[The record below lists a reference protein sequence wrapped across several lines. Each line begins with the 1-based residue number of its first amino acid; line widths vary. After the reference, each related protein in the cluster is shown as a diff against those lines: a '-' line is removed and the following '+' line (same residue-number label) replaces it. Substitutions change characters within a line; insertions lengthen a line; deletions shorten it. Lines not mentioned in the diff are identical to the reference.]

1 MSVYNLVSSCIEG
14 DGSDSSSS
22 TSILSN
28 DEHSN
33 TQSVIEQQVKTTPQS
48 EEQQVSINITCE
60 CTKVKEKLPCEQ
72 QTGQLVKEVR
82 SCLSV
87 FFASFFCLT
96 KLISDCICLQLEQ
109 TQKELSRL
117 QQFNR
122 NLQDELQ
129 QERENHSRVHPQVF
143 TIFGNSSHF
152 EDYHIVPT
160 HVLIPT

>member
-1 MSVYNLVSSCIEG
+1 MF
-14 DGSDSSSS
+14 
-22 TSILSN
+22 
-28 DEHSN
+28 
-33 TQSVIEQQVKTTPQS
+33 
-48 EEQQVSINITCE
+48 E
-60 CTKVKEKLPCEQ
+60 CL
-72 QTGQLVKEVR
+72 
-82 SCLSV
+82 
-87 FFASFFCLT
+87 FCKFQNYS

-129 QERENHSRVHPQVF
+129 QERESHSRVHPQVF
-143 TIFGNSSHF
+143 TIFGSNSHF